1 MPARFAADGITSLSI
16 KPIRLIT
23 LFGAVVSLLS
33 FFMGVWSL
41 VSWIRG
47 TVVRGW
53 TSEVLCVCFL
63 GGIQLLSLG
72 VIGEYIG
79 KIYLEVKRR
88 PRAVISDRTWAKK
101 GEGNQ

>member
-1 MPARFAADGITSLSI
+1 MLGFAADGITSLSI

-23 LFGAVVSLLS
+23 LFGALVSLLS

-88 PRAVISDRTWAKK
+88 PRAVISDRTWKKK
-101 GEGNQ
+101 GEGNR